1 MEEGLMA
8 IATRVD
14 QTSIRFNQASIITLL
29 LVAFIAQWLW
39 LVAFVGLVMLVGT
52 IWPEA
57 GLFKLIYQR
66 VLRPVGLLK
75 PNVIPDNPNAHLFA
89 QGVGSIVLAA
99 SFISLLAGLS
109 LLGWA
114 LAWVV
119 IILAAVNL
127 FAGFCLGCFI
137 YYQLSRL
144 GLTVGLPTWR

>member
-29 LVAFIAQWLW
+29 LVAFIAQWPW

-52 IWPEA
+52 VWPEA

>member
-1 MEEGLMA
+1 MA
-8 IATRVD
+8 VATRVD

-29 LVAFIAQWLW
+29 LIAFIVQWPW

-52 IWPEA
+52 VWPEA
-57 GLFKLIYQR
+57 GLFKLAYQR
-66 VLRPVGLLK
+66 VLRPAGLLK

-109 LLGWA
+109 LVGWA

-119 IILAAVNL
+119 IVLAAVNL
-127 FAGFCLGCFI
+127 FVGFCLGCFI